1 MIYIR
6 CQEKS
11 KTKTTKSPYNYTN
24 IIMDSIFNIK
34 NYEKVEFNVKDIM
47 KRKNIARNKLSV
59 LTGATDN
66 VINRYY
72 NNTITRLDLDVLAR
86 ICFVLDCNISDIIE
100 YKK

>member
-1 MIYIR
+1 
-6 CQEKS
+6 
-11 KTKTTKSPYNYTN
+11 
-24 IIMDSIFNIK
+24 MDSIFNIK

-86 ICFVLDCNISDIIE
+86 ICFVLYCNISDIIE

>member
-1 MIYIR
+1 
-6 CQEKS
+6 
-11 KTKTTKSPYNYTN
+11 
-24 IIMDSIFNIK
+24 MDSIFNIK